1 MADITVSLVSDGD
14 PMRFSAAVRE
24 GDSRSEH
31 DVTAAKA
38 DVERLSRA
46 GEKPEEFLERVFE
59 FLLAR
64 EPKESILSSFDVSVI
79 SRYFPEFESEISQ

>member
-1 MADITVSLVSDGD
+1 MTDITVSLASNGD
-14 PMRFSAAVRE
+14 PMRFSVVVRE
-24 GDSRSEH
+24 TDSRSEH

-38 DVERLSRA
+38 DVERLSRS
-46 GEKPEEFLERVFE
+46 GETPEDFLERVFE

-79 SRYFPEFESEISQ
+79 SRYFPEFENEISS